1 MALPKYNSDNIT
13 VFENKVLKEMLEEQ
27 LITALDM
34 NQFITTDYTLQAVP
48 GMKIEIHTYHGN
60 GEVEDVAMGV
70 GNTKDIGASYTSKD
84 YEVITTQ
91 GRVPFFDEQQM
102 VDPKAID
109 KAVQHLA
116 ELLTDDVTVKVVN
129 ELSGADIVKYNF
141 AYDFDD
147 IVDAVSLLPKE
158 QNEGLFLLVSRK
170 DVAKFQKKLKDQLKY
185 TEDFVRT
192 GAIGA
197 IAGIPLY
204 PTDAIAPGTAF
215 LATREAVTCFV
226 KKGVETEQERE
237 ANTRKTIIYGRNVKV
252 IALTNA
258 DKVVRLS
265 SLNPFEGYEIAV
277 LADGFEQDV
286 TYYELDTANDELV
299 ETTDEAPV
307 AGKTYYIASVA
318 ADDNEG
324 GL

>member
-1 MALPKYNSDNIT
+1 MALPKYDSDNIT
-13 VFENKVLKEMLEEQ
+13 VFENKVLKEMLEEE

-48 GMKIEIHTYHGN
+48 GMKIEIHTYHGS
-60 GEVEDVAMGV
+60 GEVEDLEMGE
-70 GNTKDIGASYTSKD
+70 GNTKDIGASYTSAD
-84 YEVITTQ
+84 YEVTTTQ
-91 GRVPFFDEQQM
+91 GRIPFYDEQQM

-116 ELLTDDVTVKVVN
+116 ELMTDDVTVKVVA
-129 ELSGADIVKYNF
+129 ELTNADIVKYDF
-141 AYDFDD
+141 GYDFDD
-147 IVDAVSLLPKE
+147 IVDAISLFPNEK
-158 QNEGLFLLVSRK
+158 NEGLFLLVARK
-170 DVAKFQKKLKDQLKY
+170 DVAKLQKNLKGYLSY

-197 IAGIPLY
+197 IAGVPIY
-204 PTDAIAPGTAF
+204 PTDAVPTGTAF

-226 KKGVETEQERE
+226 KKGVETEQERD
-237 ANTRKTIIYGRNVKV
+237 ANKRKTTIYGRNVKV

-258 DKVVRLS
+258 EKVVRLS
-265 SLNPFEGYEIAV
+265 SVNPFDGYEEAV
-277 LADGFEQDV
+277 LADSFEQEV
-286 TYYELDTANDELV
+286 TYYELDKANDELV

-318 ADDNEG
+318 DDNDG
-324 GL
+324 SGL